1 MSWRAKIRSINLL
14 SLHLEFGIGLYLNTE
29 VSTLTTILIMSVSK
43 CATHINW
50 FADIESPLNPRDKS
64 WVVEFFLEKVGF
76 KPRLLLLAIR

>member
-43 CATHINW
+43 CATHIN
-50 FADIESPLNPRDKS
+50 
-64 WVVEFFLEKVGF
+64 
-76 KPRLLLLAIR
+76 